1 MTMKEKI
8 LFQISKEDKN
18 LIKTY
23 AKQMR
28 ISLSAYIRYKLF
40 KIRKRD
46 LWGIMLR
53 SKIFTFFSGVA

>member
-40 KIRKRD
+40 QNQKKRFMGD
-46 LWGIMLR
+46 YAQI
-53 SKIFTFFSGVA
+53 

>member
-1 MTMKEKI
+1 MLYNLNTKINLITMKEKI

-40 KIRKRD
+40 Q
-46 LWGIMLR
+46 
-53 SKIFTFFSGVA
+53 S

>member
-40 KIRKRD
+40 QN
-46 LWGIMLR
+46 
-53 SKIFTFFSGVA
+53 

>member
-1 MTMKEKI
+1 MLYNLNTKINLITMKEKI

-40 KIRKRD
+40 QN
-46 LWGIMLR
+46 
-53 SKIFTFFSGVA
+53 

>member
-40 KIRKRD
+40 QNQKKRFMGD
-46 LWGIMLR
+46 YAQILNLR
-53 SKIFTFFSGVA
+53 FSFGVA